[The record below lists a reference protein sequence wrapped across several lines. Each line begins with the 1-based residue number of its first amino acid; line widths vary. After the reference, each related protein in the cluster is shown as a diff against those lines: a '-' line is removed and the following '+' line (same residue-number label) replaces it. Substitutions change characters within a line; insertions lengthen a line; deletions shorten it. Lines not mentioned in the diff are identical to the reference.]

1 MPPLPV
7 DGHAPHTHWRNDTE
21 RRSKEA
27 SLCNNVLV
35 FFLCGGL
42 CNYQS
47 IKTAAMGRKLDQKD
61 SALLVLTSTTSEHL
75 ALTGSLV
82 FYIYSSKLILLYS
95 DQGRQTIENQLLH
108 SLYQCMHIITSPLCG
123 SLIKLDV
130 LGVGFIWNI
139 KHLEVVCQKIH
150 LEKGLADWN
159 LLSKLLYHNTLLS
172 TWCMPSAESVPM
184 YVLIFKGTCT
194 APCPLLHIQVMQ
206 DKQHIKKAHM
216 CWVGVVHYHI
226 S

>member
-47 IKTAAMGRKLDQKD
+47 IKTAAVGRKLDQKD
-61 SALLVLTSTTSEHL
+61 SALLVSTSTTSEHL

-139 KHLEVVCQKIH
+139 KHLEVVFQKIG
-150 LEKGLADWN
+150 LKKGLADWN
-159 LLSKLLYHNTLLS
+159 SLSKLLYHNTLLS
-172 TWCMPSAESVPM
+172 TCWIDWVSSHVCSYLQRYCSLPTVTYTGNARQTTHQKSTH
-184 YVLIFKGTCT
+184 VLSGRC
-194 APCPLLHIQVMQ
+194 ALPYP
-206 DKQHIKKAHM
+206 
-216 CWVGVVHYHI
+216 
-226 S
+226 

>member
-1 MPPLPV
+1 MQNFAEIIHPESSEEILAVFIFDEFVMPPLPV

-21 RRSKEA
+21 RQSKEA

-61 SALLVLTSTTSEHL
+61 SALLVSTSTTSEHL

-108 SLYQCMHIITSPLCG
+108 SLYQCMHIITSPISIFVHFFRSFTFTEAGL
-123 SLIKLDV
+123 SA
-130 LGVGFIWNI
+130 
-139 KHLEVVCQKIH
+139 KIV
-150 LEKGLADWN
+150 K
-159 LLSKLLYHNTLLS
+159 
-172 TWCMPSAESVPM
+172 
-184 YVLIFKGTCT
+184 ICT
-194 APCPLLHIQVMQ
+194 
-206 DKQHIKKAHM
+206 QHKFPTIR
-216 CWVGVVHYHI
+216 
-226 S
+226 

>member
-1 MPPLPV
+1 MLQIPFSLVHNFAEIIRPESSEEILAIFIFDEFVMPPLPV

-47 IKTAAMGRKLDQKD
+47 IKTAAVGRKLDQKD

-123 SLIKLDV
+123 SLSSWMF
-130 LGVGFIWNI
+130 LGWGLFGILNIW
-139 KHLEVVCQKIH
+139 K
-150 LEKGLADWN
+150 
-159 LLSKLLYHNTLLS
+159 
-172 TWCMPSAESVPM
+172 
-184 YVLIFKGTCT
+184 
-194 APCPLLHIQVMQ
+194 
-206 DKQHIKKAHM
+206 
-216 CWVGVVHYHI
+216 
-226 S
+226 